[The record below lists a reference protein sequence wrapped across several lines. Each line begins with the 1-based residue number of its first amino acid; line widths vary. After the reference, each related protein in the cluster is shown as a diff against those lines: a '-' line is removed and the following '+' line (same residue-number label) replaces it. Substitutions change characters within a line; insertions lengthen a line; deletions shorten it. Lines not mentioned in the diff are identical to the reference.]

1 MKSKLSILVIIF
13 FIISCKNKTRDNKIN
28 SIFNSHFEHSLISKG
43 NNFPDFNPYK
53 DSVDLFL
60 ISLHKGIPTNSFKN
74 KGNWNDSIL
83 NKKIDLLLDKNW
95 VNKKNDKLYPT
106 IFIASQKEGVQLYGF
121 SNTISEQIANSIEQ
135 EIPKI
140 KTEYLKTDISKKI
153 PFEQMAFLIL
163 SDVLL
168 DSWQI
173 DNVETEFLKK
183 KQRPLRNGKNY
194 YYSIMENQNTS
205 QDVFGIYG
213 NIMDSN
219 DTISYNIYGNRQTS
233 VDFKKLDELIENCDV
248 VINKKDY
255 GIFSD
260 IANQY
265 FPKLLSILEKNQT
278 YFEKVY
284 TEMNYDKEIT
294 FDEFFIWWYH
304 FIYTKTTNILSA
316 KGLLA
321 IPENGNFEYL
331 SIK

>member
-1 MKSKLSILVIIF
+1 MKSKLSILIIIL
-13 FIISCKNKTRDNKIN
+13 FIISCKNKTGNDEIN

-43 NNFPDFNPYK
+43 DNFPDFNQYK
-53 DSVDLFL
+53 DSIDLFL
-60 ISLHKGIPTNSFKN
+60 VSLHKGVSTESFKN
-74 KGNWNDSIL
+74 KVNWSDSTL

-95 VNKKNDKLYPT
+95 LNNRNDKLYPT
-106 IFIASQKEGVQLYGF
+106 IFIATEKEGLQLYEF
-121 SNTISEQIANSIEQ
+121 SNKISEQIANSIEQ

-140 KTEYLKTDISKKI
+140 KTEYLKTDISNKI
-153 PFEQMAFLIL
+153 DFKEMSFLIL

-173 DNVETEFLKK
+173 DNVETKFLKK
-183 KQRPLRNGKNY
+183 RQRPLRNGKHY

-213 NIMDSN
+213 NTTDSN

-233 VDFKKLDELIENCDV
+233 VDFKKLDELIKNCDV

-255 GIFSD
+255 DIFSD

-265 FPKLLSILEKNQT
+265 FPKLLSILENNQT
-278 YFEKVY
+278 YFEEVY
-284 TEMNYDKEIT
+284 TKMNYDKEIT

-304 FIYTKTTNILSA
+304 FIYTKTTNILSERE
-316 KGLLA
+316 LLT
-321 IPENGNFEYL
+321 ILGNGNFEYL
-331 SIK
+331 SAK

>member
-1 MKSKLSILVIIF
+1 MKSKLSILIIIL
-13 FIISCKNKTRDNKIN
+13 FIISCKNKTENNKIN
-28 SIFNSHFEHSLISKG
+28 SILNSHFEHSLISKG
-43 NNFPDFNPYK
+43 NNFPNFNPYK

-74 KGNWNDSIL
+74 KVNWNDSIL
-83 NKKIDLLLDKNW
+83 NKRIDLLLDKNW
-95 VNKKNDKLYPT
+95 VNKRNNKLYPS
-106 IFIASQKEGVQLYGF
+106 IFIASQKEGLQLYEF
-121 SNTISEQIANSIEQ
+121 SNKISEEIASSIEQ

-140 KTEYLKTDISKKI
+140 KTEYLKTDISNKLDFK
-153 PFEQMAFLIL
+153 EMSFLIL

-173 DNVETEFLKK
+173 DNVETNFLKK
-183 KQRPLRNGKNY
+183 KQRPLRNGKHY

-213 NIMDSN
+213 NIIASN

-233 VDFKKLDELIENCDV
+233 VDFNKLEELIKNCDV
-248 VINKKDY
+248 VINEKDY
-255 GIFSD
+255 DIFSD

-284 TEMNYDKEIT
+284 TKMNYDKEIT

-304 FIYTKTTNILSA
+304 FIYTKTTNILSERE
-316 KGLLA
+316 LLT
-321 IPENGNFEYL
+321 IPHNGNFEYL
-331 SIK
+331 STK